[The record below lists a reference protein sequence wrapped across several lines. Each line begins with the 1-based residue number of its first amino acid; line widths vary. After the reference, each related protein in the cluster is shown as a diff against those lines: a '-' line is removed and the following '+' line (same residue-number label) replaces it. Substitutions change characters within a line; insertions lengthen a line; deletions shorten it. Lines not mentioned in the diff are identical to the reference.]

1 MIQVIFLIS
10 VFLLFHSYV
19 LYPLILNLLARSKK
33 QNFLIYPSEDE
44 LPIISILL
52 AAYNEEKVIQKKI
65 ETTFNTQYPGH
76 KIELLIG
83 SDKSTDN
90 TNSIIEQYAL
100 KDIRIKFTTFS
111 SRQGKGNILNNISKQ
126 AKGQIY
132 VLTDAK
138 VFFTPKTLFELVKHF
153 KNPQIG
159 MVGGN
164 LINKNRESHEI
175 AVQEMTFMS
184 REIKMKYQEGVVWGT
199 MMGAYGACYA
209 IRSKNWRPIPEGF
222 SVEDFYM
229 TMKVLQDKK
238 ACITELKAKCFENVP
253 GLLQEEF
260 RRKVRISAGNFQNLI
275 AFRRMLWPPWKGLSF
290 SFLSHKV
297 IRWIGPLLLIVAFIS
312 NGVLF
317 SKNIIYKY
325 LFICQ
330 IALLLV
336 PFLDYILR
344 KIQVHVVLL
353 RFITHFY
360 GMNAALLTGLFK
372 YLKGVKTNVWEPTA
386 RNQ

>member
-33 QNFLIYPSEDE
+33 QNSLIYTSEDE
-44 LPIISILL
+44 LPDISILL

-83 SDKSTDN
+83 SDNSTDN
-90 TNSIIEQYAL
+90 TNSIIERYAL
-100 KDIRIKFTTFS
+100 KDERIKFTAFS
-111 SRQGKGNILNNISKQ
+111 SRQGKGNILNIISKQ
-126 AKGQIY
+126 ANGQIY

-138 VFFTPKTLFELVKHF
+138 VFFIPETLFELVKHF

-159 MVGGN
+159 IVGGN
-164 LINKNRESHEI
+164 LINMNRESHEI

-184 REIKMKYQEGVVWGT
+184 REIKMKYQEGIVWGT

-209 IRSKNWRPIPEGF
+209 IHSKYWHSIPDGF

-229 TMKVLQDKK
+229 TMKVLQDEK

-260 RRKVRISAGNFQNLI
+260 RRKVRISSGNFQNLI
-275 AFRRMLWPPWKGLSF
+275 AFRTMLWPPWKGLSF

-297 IRWIGPLLLIVAFIS
+297 IRWIGPLLLIVAFLT

-317 SKNIIYKY
+317 GKNIIYKY

-360 GMNAALLTGLFK
+360 GMNAALLSGLFK
-372 YLKGVKTNVWEPTA
+372 YLKGIKTNVWEPTA
-386 RNQ
+386 RK